1 MVVGASV
8 FISPQTGVG
17 KGIMTLPSANS
28 ISAIVFSVAGVIMA
42 IPVIDC
48 MSVRS
53 LVQDQDPPSLMRK

>member
-8 FISPQTGVG
+8 ILSPQTGVG

-42 IPVIDC
+42 IPVIDS

-53 LVQDQDPPSLMRK
+53 LMQDQDPPSLMRK